1 MKDMPYRFACKGM
14 LRTIFGLYGRLP
26 AKEAGRKYKR
36 LSIVGRRADALALGA
51 DERRDKL
58 RKAAGSCT

>member
-1 MKDMPYRFACKGM
+1 MTKEQKAVRRGFARGC
-14 LRTIFGLYGRLP
+14 TIENHWTFLMRDH
-26 AKEAGRKYKR
+26 EEYKR
-36 LSIVGRRADALALGA
+36 LSIVGRRVDALALGA

>member
-1 MKDMPYRFACKGM
+1 MSRK
-14 LRTIFGLYGRLP
+14 
-26 AKEAGRKYKR
+26 AKEGDTKR